1 MAAKGAAKSKLTPFK
16 EALSVKGL
24 TYRAGGQT
32 ILRDI
37 TFGLPRGELI
47 GILGPNGAGKTTL
60 LKTITGYLRPSHG
73 QITVLGRNLH
83 SMTPVERA
91 RKMAFLPQNLEVPFS
106 FSAKEMV
113 TMGRYCHAAKGDET
127 RARAARAMDACG
139 ISQLAHRPFSSLS
152 GGERRLVLLAR
163 CLCQDSPIFLLDE
176 ATASLDIRR
185 KMEVFELLRKEV
197 NLKGRTVVI
206 VVHDI
211 NLASL
216 YLDRLLFIKD
226 GKVAGQGTVK
236 ELLHSG
242 FLSEVFETRTIVM
255 NHPECNRPVVLFSPS
270 TGLPNSS
277 LEKGGDSHV

>member
-1 MAAKGAAKSKLTPFK
+1 MAAKAPAKPKLTPLN
-16 EALSVKGL
+16 EAISLKGL
-24 TYRAGGQT
+24 TYCAGGQT

-60 LKTITGYLRPSHG
+60 LKTITGFLRPSHG
-73 QITVLGRNLH
+73 QITVLGRNLY

-91 RKMAFLPQNLEVPFS
+91 RKMALLPQNLEIPFS
-106 FSAKEMV
+106 FSAQEMV
-113 TMGRYCHAAKGDET
+113 AMGRYCHPGREDEIHAK
-127 RARAARAMDACG
+127 AARAMDACG
-139 ISQLAHRPFSSLS
+139 ISHLAHRPFSSLS

-185 KMEVFELLRKEV
+185 KMEVFELLRQEV
-197 NLKGRTVVI
+197 NVEGRTVVI

-226 GKVAGQGTVK
+226 GNLIGQGTVK
-236 ELLHSG
+236 ELLHSS

-255 NHPECNRPVVLFSPS
+255 DHPECNRPVVLFSPS
-270 TGLPNSS
+270 TGLHSS
-277 LEKGGDSHV
+277 SVEKGGDSHV

>member
-1 MAAKGAAKSKLTPFK
+1 MTAKGAVHLKMAPFK

-24 TYRAGGQT
+24 TYCAGGQT
-32 ILRDI
+32 ILKDI

-60 LKTITGYLRPSHG
+60 LKTITGFLRPSQG
-73 QITVLGRNLH
+73 KITVLGCSLH

-91 RKMAFLPQNLEVPFS
+91 RSMALLPQNMEVPFS

-113 TMGRYCHAAKGDET
+113 SMGRYCHLGKGNDTKAKAES
-127 RARAARAMDACG
+127 ALDACG
-139 ISQLAHRPFSSLS
+139 IGYLAHRPFSSLS

-163 CLCQDSPIFLLDE
+163 CLCQDSPIFFLDE

-185 KMEVFELLRKEV
+185 KMEVFELLRREV
-197 NLKGRTVVI
+197 HLKGRTVVI

-270 TGLPNSS
+270 KGLPNSS
-277 LEKGGDSHV
+277 LEKGGNSHV